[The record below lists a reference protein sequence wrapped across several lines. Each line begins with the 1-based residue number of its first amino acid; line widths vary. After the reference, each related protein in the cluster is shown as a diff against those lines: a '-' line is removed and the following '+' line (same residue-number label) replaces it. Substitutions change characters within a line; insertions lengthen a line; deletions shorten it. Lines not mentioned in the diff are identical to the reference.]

1 MSKRQI
7 EVVVLDQK
15 NAEINSIKHLTK
27 KKKMRDLYIKI
38 SLIFLRSL
46 GNIEKEKKKK
56 KKKRF
61 SNK

>member
-38 SLIFLRSL
+38 SLIFLRSI
-46 GNIEKEKKKK
+46 GNQT
-56 KKKRF
+56 
-61 SNK
+61 